1 MTKLLTHLL
10 VSALLLWLVSQIV
23 HGIQIVDFGYAL
35 LAALVLGLVNFL
47 VRPILIIV
55 TLPITILTLGL
66 FLIVINALMLMLTG
80 AIVPGLHIES
90 FRAALLG
97 GLLLGLFNL
106 AASALLY
113 RTGAEHFAAR
123 NGLRPDGQSAATAPA
138 SPGGRA

>member
-1 MTKLLTHLL
+1 MTKLLAHLL

-23 HGIQIVDFGYAL
+23 PGIQIVGFGYAL
-35 LAALVLGLVNFL
+35 LAAFVLGVVNFL

-80 AIVPGLHIES
+80 AIIPGFHIAS
-90 FRAALLG
+90 FGAALIG

-113 RTGAEHFAAR
+113 RPRG
-123 NGLRPDGQSAATAPA
+123 
-138 SPGGRA
+138 